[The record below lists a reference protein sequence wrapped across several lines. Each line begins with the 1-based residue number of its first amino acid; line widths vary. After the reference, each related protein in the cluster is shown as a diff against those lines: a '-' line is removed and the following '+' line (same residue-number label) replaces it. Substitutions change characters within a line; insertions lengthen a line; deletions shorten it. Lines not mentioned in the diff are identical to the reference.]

1 VRGAAPARRRATIV
15 QGVIG
20 RSAETLTVSPGA
32 HAMILRTVLIA
43 IALLA
48 APMTAEARDQ
58 LTIGLTQYPSTLHP
72 SIETMAAKSYVHGF
86 TLRPITTYDAE
97 WQLTCMLCTRLP
109 TIENGDAVRETA
121 PNGNPGIRVTYR
133 LRENARWG
141 DGTPITAD
149 DIVFAWEAGREPA
162 TGMGPAELYR
172 SLHRIVVVDPRTV
185 TLHFDKLT
193 FQYNAINDLRPL
205 PAHLDRAIWQEDPR
219 AYRTRTLYDREPT
232 RPGLWFGPYRIVALT
247 TGASVTLERNE
258 NWWGDVPAFRR
269 IVIRTIENTTALEAA
284 LLAGQID
291 MIAGELGL
299 TLDQAIALERRTGN
313 RFRIHYQPGLIY
325 EHIDLNLDNPA
336 LADARVREALLRGID
351 RKQIVE
357 RLFDNRQPVAHSFVN
372 PLDWMHDD
380 TLPATPFDPDG
391 ARRLLEEAGWRP
403 GPDGIRRNAAG
414 ERLALELMTTA
425 GNRSR
430 ELVQQVLQG
439 MWRQIGIDIRIRNE
453 PPRVF
458 FGETV
463 SKRRFQAMALFAWIS
478 SPENV
483 PRTILHSTEIP
494 TEARNWSGQNYTGFR
509 NQEMD
514 DLIEKLPLIL
524 DREERRPMWRRVQE
538 IYMTER
544 PVLPLFFRS
553 DAHVWPRWLDGIR
566 PTGHLAPSSMWVEQW
581 KVSQ

>member
-1 VRGAAPARRRATIV
+1 MKIPARLA
-15 QGVIG
+15 
-20 RSAETLTVSPGA
+20 LGA
-32 HAMILRTVLIA
+32 
-43 IALLA
+43 ALLA
-48 APMTAEARDQ
+48 LPAAAQTRDQ
-58 LTIGLTQYPSTLHP
+58 LAIGLTQYPATLHP
-72 SIETMAAKSYVHGF
+72 SIESMAAKSYVHGF
-86 TLRPITTYDAE
+86 TLRPITTYDAD
-97 WQLTCMLCTRLP
+97 WQLTCMLCTHLP

-133 LRENARWG
+133 LREDARWG
-141 DGTPITAD
+141 DGTPITAE
-149 DIVFAWEAGREPA
+149 DIVFAWQAGREPL

-172 SLHRIVVVDPRTV
+172 SLHRITVVGPRTV

-193 FQYNAINDLRPL
+193 FEYNAINDLRPL

-219 AYRTRTLYDREPT
+219 SYRTRTLYDRDPT
-232 RPGLWFGPYRIVALT
+232 RPGLWSGPYRVAALT

-258 NWWGDVPAFRR
+258 HWWGAPPSFRR

-299 TLDQAIALERRTGN
+299 TLDQAIALERRAGS
-313 RFRIHYQPGLIY
+313 RFRLHYQPGLIY
-325 EHIDLNLDNPA
+325 EHIDLNLDNPI
-336 LADARVREALLRGID
+336 LGDRRVREALLRGID
-351 RKQIVE
+351 RQQIVE
-357 RLFDNRQPVAHSFVN
+357 RLFAGRQPVAHSFVN
-372 PLDWMHDD
+372 PLDWMHDP
-380 TLPATPFDPDG
+380 TLPATPYDPDG
-391 ARRLLEEAGWRP
+391 ARRLLEEAGWTP
-403 GPDGIRRNAAG
+403 GPDGIRRNEAG
-414 ERLALELMTTA
+414 ERLSLELMTTA

-439 MWRQIGIDIRIRNE
+439 MWRQIGVEIRIRNE

-483 PRTILHSTEIP
+483 PRTTLHSTEIP
-494 TEARNWSGQNYTGFR
+494 TEERNWSGQNYTGFR
-509 NQEMD
+509 NAEMD
-514 DLIEKLPLIL
+514 ELIENLPLTL
-524 DREERRPMWRRVQE
+524 DKEERRPMWRRVQE

-553 DAHVWPRWLDGIR
+553 DAHVWPRWLEGVR
-566 PTGHLAPSSMWVEQW
+566 PTGHLAPSSLWVEQW

>member
-1 VRGAAPARRRATIV
+1 MKSLARLAVGSALIV
-15 QGVIG
+15 
-20 RSAETLTVSPGA
+20 
-32 HAMILRTVLIA
+32 
-43 IALLA
+43 LA
-48 APMTAEARDQ
+48 AAAQARDQ
-58 LTIGLTQYPSTLHP
+58 LTIGITQYPSTLHP

-86 TLRPITTYDAE
+86 ALRPITTYDAD
-97 WQLTCMLCTRLP
+97 WQLACMLCTHLP
-109 TIENGDAVRETA
+109 TIENGEAVRETA

-133 LRENARWG
+133 LREDARWG
-141 DGTPITAD
+141 DGTPITAE
-149 DIVFAWEAGREPA
+149 DIVFAWEAGREPL

-172 SLHRIVVVDPRTV
+172 SLHRITVVDPRTV
-185 TLHFDKLT
+185 TLHFDRLT

-205 PAHLDRAIWQEDPR
+205 PAHLERAIWQEDPR

-232 RPGLWFGPYRIVALT
+232 RPGLWSGPYRVAALT
-247 TGASVTLERNE
+247 TGASVTLERNPH
-258 NWWGDVPAFRR
+258 WWGDAPAFRR
-269 IVIRTIENTTALEAA
+269 IVIRTVENTPALEAA

-299 TLDQAIALERRTGN
+299 TLDQAIALERRAGQ

-325 EHIDLNLDNPA
+325 EHIDLNLDNPI
-336 LADARVREALLRGID
+336 LADPRVREALLRGID
-351 RKQIVE
+351 RQQIVE
-357 RLFDNRQPVAHSFVN
+357 RLFAGRQPVAHSFVN

-380 TLPATPFDPDG
+380 TLPATPYDPDG

-403 GPDGIRRNAAG
+403 GPDGIRRNEAG
-414 ERLALELMTTA
+414 ERLSLELMTTA

-439 MWRQIGIDIRIRNE
+439 MWRQIGVDIRIRNE

-458 FGETV
+458 FGETL
-463 SKRRFQAMALFAWIS
+463 SRRRFQAMALFAWIS

-483 PRTILHSTEIP
+483 PRTVLHSTEIP
-494 TEARNWSGQNYTGFR
+494 TEARNWSGQNYTGFK
-509 NQEMD
+509 NAEMD
-514 DLIEKLPLIL
+514 DLIENLPLTL

-538 IYMTER
+538 IYMTEL

-553 DAHVWPRWLDGIR
+553 DAHVWPRWLDGVR

-581 KVSQ
+581 RVTQ

>member
-1 VRGAAPARRRATIV
+1 MKTLARLAVGT
-15 QGVIG
+15 
-20 RSAETLTVSPGA
+20 
-32 HAMILRTVLIA
+32 
-43 IALLA
+43 ALLA
-48 APMTAEARDQ
+48 LPAAAQARDQ

-86 TLRPITTYDAE
+86 TLRPITTYDAD
-97 WQLTCMLCTRLP
+97 WQLTCMLCTHLP

-133 LRENARWG
+133 LREDARWG

-185 TLHFDKLT
+185 TLHFDRLT

-219 AYRTRTLYDREPT
+219 AYRTRTLYDRDPT
-232 RPGLWFGPYRIVALT
+232 RPGLWSGPYRIAALT
-247 TGASVTLERNE
+247 TGASVTLERNPH
-258 NWWGDVPAFRR
+258 WWGDAPAFRR
-269 IVIRTIENTTALEAA
+269 IIIRTIENTTALEAA

-299 TLDQAIALERRTGN
+299 TLDQAIALERRAGQ

-325 EHIDLNLDNPA
+325 EHIDLNLDNPI
-336 LADARVREALLRGID
+336 LADGRVREALLRGID
-351 RKQIVE
+351 RQQIVE

-372 PLDWMHDD
+372 PLDWMHDES
-380 TLPATPFDPDG
+380 LPTTPFDPDG

-414 ERLALELMTTA
+414 ERLSLELMTTA

-458 FGETV
+458 FGETL

-509 NQEMD
+509 NAEMD
-514 DLIEKLPLIL
+514 DLIENLPLTL
-524 DREERRPMWRRVQE
+524 DREERKPMWRRVQE

-553 DAHVWPRWLDGIR
+553 DAHVWPRWLDGVR

-581 KVSQ
+581 KVTQ

>member
-1 VRGAAPARRRATIV
+1 MALRRI
-15 QGVIG
+15 
-20 RSAETLTVSPGA
+20 
-32 HAMILRTVLIA
+32 LIA
-43 IALLA
+43 LALLA
-48 APMTAEARDQ
+48 LPAAAQPRDQ

-72 SIETMAAKSYVHGF
+72 SIESMAAKSYVHGF
-86 TLRPITTYDAE
+86 TLRPITTYDAD
-97 WQLTCMLCTRLP
+97 WQLACMLCTHLP
-109 TIENGDAVRETA
+109 TIENGEAVRETA

-133 LRENARWG
+133 LREDARWG
-141 DGTPITAD
+141 DGTPITAE
-149 DIVFAWEAGREPA
+149 DILFAWQAGREPL

-172 SLHRIVVVDPRTV
+172 SLHRITVVDPRTV

-193 FQYNAINDLRPL
+193 FEYNAINDLRPL
-205 PAHLDRAIWQEDPR
+205 PAHLERAIWQEDPR
-219 AYRTRTLYDREPT
+219 GYRTRTLYDRDPA
-232 RPGLWFGPYRIVALT
+232 RPGLWSGPYRVATLN

-258 NWWGDVPAFRR
+258 QWWGAAPAFRR

-299 TLDQAIALERRTGN
+299 TLDQAIALERRAGS

-325 EHIDLNLDNPA
+325 EHIDLNLDNPV
-336 LADARVREALLRGID
+336 LADPRVREALLRGID
-351 RKQIVE
+351 RQQIVD
-357 RLFDNRQPVAHSFVN
+357 RLFAGRQPVAHSFVN
-372 PLDWMHDD
+372 PLDWMHDP
-380 TLPATPFDPDG
+380 TLPTTPFDPDG
-391 ARRLLEEAGWRP
+391 ARRLLEQAGWRP

-414 ERLALELMTTA
+414 ERLSLELMTTA

-439 MWRQIGIDIRIRNE
+439 MWRQIGVEIRLRNE

-463 SKRRFQAMALFAWIS
+463 SKRRFQAMAMFAWIS

-483 PRTILHSTEIP
+483 PRTTLHSTEIP
-494 TEARNWSGQNYTGFR
+494 TEDRNWSGQNYTGFK
-509 NQEMD
+509 NAEMD
-514 DLIEKLPLIL
+514 ELIEALPLTL

-553 DAHVWPRWLDGIR
+553 DAHIWPRWLEGVR
-566 PTGHLAPSSMWVEQW
+566 PTGHLAPSSLWVEQW
-581 KVSQ
+581 KATQ

>member
-1 VRGAAPARRRATIV
+1 MV
-15 QGVIG
+15 
-20 RSAETLTVSPGA
+20 
-32 HAMILRTVLIA
+32 LRTALTTL
-43 IALLA
+43 ALLA
-48 APMTAEARDQ
+48 LPAVGQARDQ

-86 TLRPITTYDAE
+86 TLRPITTYGAD
-97 WQLTCMLCTRLP
+97 WQLTCMLCTHLP
-109 TIENGDAVRETA
+109 TIEGGEAVREAA

-133 LRENARWG
+133 LRDDARWG
-141 DGTPITAD
+141 DGTPITAE

-172 SLHRIVVVDPRTV
+172 SLYRIVVVDPRTV

-205 PAHLDRAIWQEDPR
+205 PAHLDRAIWQDDPR
-219 AYRTRTLYDREPT
+219 SYRTRTRYDREPT
-232 RPGLWFGPYRIVALT
+232 RPGLWSGPYRVAALT
-247 TGASVTLERNE
+247 TGASVTLERNAH
-258 NWWGDVPAFRR
+258 WWGDTPAFGRV
-269 IVIRTIENTTALEAA
+269 VIRTIENTTALEAA

-299 TLDQAIALERRTGN
+299 TLDQAIALERRAGQ

-336 LADARVREALLRGID
+336 LADGRVREALLRGID
-351 RKQIVE
+351 RQQIVE

-380 TLPATPFDPDG
+380 TLPTTPFDPDG
-391 ARRLLEEAGWRP
+391 ARQLLEQAGWRP

-414 ERLALELMTTA
+414 ERLSFELMTTA

-439 MWRQIGIDIRIRNE
+439 MWRQIGVDIRIRNE

-463 SKRRFQAMALFAWIS
+463 SRRRFQAMALFAWIS

-509 NQEMD
+509 NAEMD
-514 DLIEKLPLIL
+514 DLIENLPLTL
-524 DREERRPMWRRVQE
+524 DKDERRPMWRRVQE

-553 DAHVWPRWLDGIR
+553 DAHVWPRWLEGVR

-581 KVSQ
+581 KVTR

>member
-1 VRGAAPARRRATIV
+1 MA
-15 QGVIG
+15 
-20 RSAETLTVSPGA
+20 
-32 HAMILRTVLIA
+32 LRTALTALV
-43 IALLA
+43 LLA
-48 APMTAEARDQ
+48 LPAAAQARDQ
-58 LTIGLTQYPSTLHP
+58 LGIGLTQYPSTLHP
-72 SIETMAAKSYVHGF
+72 SIETMAAKSYLHGF
-86 TLRPITTYDAE
+86 TLRPITTYDAD
-97 WQLTCMLCTRLP
+97 WRLICMLCTHLP
-109 TIENGDAVRETA
+109 TIEGGDAVPETA
-121 PNGNPGIRVTYR
+121 PNGNRGIRVTYR
-133 LRENARWG
+133 LRGNARWG
-141 DGTPITAD
+141 DGTPITAE
-149 DIVFAWEAGREPA
+149 DIVFAWEAGRDPA

-219 AYRTRTLYDREPT
+219 SYRTRTLYDRDPT
-232 RPGLWFGPYRIVALT
+232 RPGLWSGPYRVAALT
-247 TGASVTLERNE
+247 TGASVALERNE
-258 NWWGDVPAFRR
+258 QWWGEPPAFRR
-269 IVIRTIENTTALEAA
+269 VVIRTIENTTALEAA

-299 TLDQAIALERRTGN
+299 TLDQAIALERRAGS

-325 EHIDLNLDNPA
+325 EHIDLNLDNPI
-336 LADARVREALLRGID
+336 LADPRVREALLRGID
-351 RKQIVE
+351 RRQIVE

-380 TLPATPFDPDG
+380 TLPTTPFDPDG
-391 ARRLLEEAGWRP
+391 ARHLLEQAGWRP

-414 ERLALELMTTA
+414 ERLSLELMTTA

-439 MWRQIGIDIRIRNE
+439 MWRQIGVEIRIRNE

-463 SKRRFQAMALFAWIS
+463 SRRRFQAMALFAWIS

-514 DLIEKLPLIL
+514 DLIENLPLTL
-524 DREERRPMWRRVQE
+524 DREARRPMWRRVQE

-553 DAHVWPRWLDGIR
+553 DAHVWPRWLDGVR

-581 KVSQ
+581 KVTQ

>member
-1 VRGAAPARRRATIV
+1 MT
-15 QGVIG
+15 
-20 RSAETLTVSPGA
+20 
-32 HAMILRTVLIA
+32 LRTVLTA
-43 IALLA
+43 IALVA

-58 LTIGLTQYPSTLHP
+58 LIIGLTQYPSTLHP

-232 RPGLWFGPYRIVALT
+232 RPGLWSGPYRIAVLT

-258 NWWGDVPAFRR
+258 NWWGDAPAFRR

-299 TLDQAIALERRTGN
+299 TLDQAIALERRAGN

-325 EHIDLNLDNPA
+325 EHIDLNLDNPV

-414 ERLALELMTTA
+414 ERLTLELMTTA

-524 DREERRPMWRRVQE
+524 DREERRPLWRRVQE

-553 DAHVWPRWLDGIR
+553 DAHVWPRWLDGVR

-581 KVSQ
+581 KVTQ

>member
-1 VRGAAPARRRATIV
+1 MA
-15 QGVIG
+15 Q
-20 RSAETLTVSPGA
+20 
-32 HAMILRTVLIA
+32 RTVLTVL
-43 IALLA
+43 ALLA
-48 APMTAEARDQ
+48 LPAVGQARDQ

-86 TLRPITTYDAE
+86 TLRPITTYDAD
-97 WQLTCMLCTRLP
+97 WQLTCMLCTHLP
-109 TIENGDAVRETA
+109 TIEAGDAVRETA

-133 LRENARWG
+133 LREDARWD
-141 DGTPITAD
+141 DGTPITAE

-219 AYRTRTLYDREPT
+219 AYRTRTLYDRDPT
-232 RPGLWFGPYRIVALT
+232 RPGLWSGPYRVASLT

-258 NWWGDVPAFRR
+258 QWWGAAPAFRR

-299 TLDQAIALERRTGN
+299 TLDQAIALERRAGQ

-336 LADARVREALLRGID
+336 LADPRVREALLRGID
-351 RKQIVE
+351 RQQIVE
-357 RLFDNRQPVAHSFVN
+357 RLFDNRQPVAQSFVN
-372 PLDWMHDD
+372 PLDWMHDES
-380 TLPATPFDPDG
+380 LPTTPFDPDG
-391 ARRLLEEAGWRP
+391 ARQLLEQAGWRP

-414 ERLALELMTTA
+414 ERLSFELMTTA

-439 MWRQIGIDIRIRNE
+439 MWRQIGVDIRIRNE

-483 PRTILHSTEIP
+483 PRTTLHSSEIP

-509 NQEMD
+509 NTEMD
-514 DLIEKLPLIL
+514 DLIENLPLTL
-524 DREERRPMWRRVQE
+524 DRDERKPMWRRVQE

-553 DAHVWPRWLDGIR
+553 DAHVWPRWLDGVR

-581 KVSQ
+581 KVNQ

>member
-1 VRGAAPARRRATIV
+1 
-15 QGVIG
+15 
-20 RSAETLTVSPGA
+20 
-32 HAMILRTVLIA
+32 
-43 IALLA
+43 
-48 APMTAEARDQ
+48 
-58 LTIGLTQYPSTLHP
+58 
-72 SIETMAAKSYVHGF
+72 
-86 TLRPITTYDAE
+86 
-97 WQLTCMLCTRLP
+97 
-109 TIENGDAVRETA
+109 
-121 PNGNPGIRVTYR
+121 
-133 LRENARWG
+133 
-141 DGTPITAD
+141 
-149 DIVFAWEAGREPA
+149 
-162 TGMGPAELYR
+162 
-172 SLHRIVVVDPRTV
+172 
-185 TLHFDKLT
+185 
-193 FQYNAINDLRPL
+193 
-205 PAHLDRAIWQEDPR
+205 
-219 AYRTRTLYDREPT
+219 
-232 RPGLWFGPYRIVALT
+232 
-247 TGASVTLERNE
+247 
-258 NWWGDVPAFRR
+258 
-269 IVIRTIENTTALEAA
+269 
-284 LLAGQID
+284 

-299 TLDQAIALERRTGN
+299 TLDQAIALERRAGN

-494 TEARNWSGQNYTGFR
+494 SEARNWSGQNYTGFR

-514 DLIEKLPLIL
+514 DLIENLPLIL

-553 DAHVWPRWLDGIR
+553 DAHVWPRWLDGVR

-581 KVSQ
+581 KVTQ

>member
-1 VRGAAPARRRATIV
+1 MV
-15 QGVIG
+15 
-20 RSAETLTVSPGA
+20 
-32 HAMILRTVLIA
+32 LRTALTA
-43 IALLA
+43 LALLA
-48 APMTAEARDQ
+48 LPVAAQARDQ
-58 LTIGLTQYPSTLHP
+58 LTIGLTQYPATLHP
-72 SIETMAAKSYVHGF
+72 SIESMAAKSYVHGF
-86 TLRPITTYDAE
+86 TLRPITTYDAD
-97 WQLTCMLCTRLP
+97 WRLACMLCTHLP
-109 TIENGDAVRETA
+109 TIEGGDAVRETA

-141 DGTPITAD
+141 DGTPITAE

-193 FQYNAINDLRPL
+193 FAYNAINDLRPL
-205 PAHLDRAIWQEDPR
+205 PAHLDRAIWQEDAR
-219 AYRTRTLYDREPT
+219 AYRTRTLYDRDPT
-232 RPGLWFGPYRIVALT
+232 RPGLWSGPYRVAALT

-258 NWWGDVPAFRR
+258 QWWGDPPAFRR
-269 IVIRTIENTTALEAA
+269 VVIRTIENTTALEAA

-291 MIAGELGL
+291 IIAGELGL
-299 TLDQAIALERRTGN
+299 TLDQAIALERRAGN

-336 LADARVREALLRGID
+336 LADGRVREALLRGID

-372 PLDWMHDD
+372 PLDWMHDES
-380 TLPATPFDPDG
+380 LPTTPFDPDG
-391 ARRLLEEAGWRP
+391 ARHLLEQAGWRP
-403 GPDGIRRNAAG
+403 GPDGIRRNAAS
-414 ERLALELMTTA
+414 ERLSFELMTTA

-439 MWRQIGIDIRIRNE
+439 MWRQIGVDVRIRNE

-483 PRTILHSTEIP
+483 PRTTLHSTEIP

-514 DLIEKLPLIL
+514 DLIENLPLTL
-524 DREERRPMWRRVQE
+524 DRDERKPMWRRVQE

-553 DAHVWPRWLDGIR
+553 DAHVWPRWLDGVR

-581 KVSQ
+581 RVTQ

>member
-1 VRGAAPARRRATIV
+1 MA
-15 QGVIG
+15 
-20 RSAETLTVSPGA
+20 
-32 HAMILRTVLIA
+32 LRTALTA
-43 IALLA
+43 LALLA
-48 APMTAEARDQ
+48 LPTTTQARDQ

-86 TLRPITTYDAE
+86 TLRPITTYDAD
-97 WQLTCMLCTRLP
+97 WQVACMLCTHLP

-133 LRENARWG
+133 LREDARWG
-141 DGTPITAD
+141 DGTPITAE

-185 TLHFDKLT
+185 TLHFDRLT
-193 FQYNAINDLRPL
+193 FQYNDINNLRPL

-219 AYRTRTLYDREPT
+219 AYRTRTLYDRDPT
-232 RPGLWFGPYRIVALT
+232 RPGLWSGPYRVAALT
-247 TGASVTLERNE
+247 TGASVTLERNPH
-258 NWWGDVPAFRR
+258 WWGDAPAFRR

-299 TLDQAIALERRTGN
+299 TLDQAIALERRAGQ

-325 EHIDLNLDNPA
+325 EHIDLNLDNPI
-336 LADARVREALLRGID
+336 LADGRVREALLRGID
-351 RKQIVE
+351 RQQIVE

-372 PLDWMHDD
+372 PLDWMHDES
-380 TLPATPFDPDG
+380 LPTTPFDPDG

-414 ERLALELMTTA
+414 ERLSLELMTTA

-509 NQEMD
+509 NAEMD
-514 DLIEKLPLIL
+514 DLIENLPLTL
-524 DREERRPMWRRVQE
+524 DREERKPMWRRVQE

-553 DAHVWPRWLDGIR
+553 DAHVWPRWLDGVR

-581 KVSQ
+581 KVTQ

>member
-1 VRGAAPARRRATIV
+1 MA
-15 QGVIG
+15 
-20 RSAETLTVSPGA
+20 
-32 HAMILRTVLIA
+32 LRTALTA
-43 IALLA
+43 LALLA
-48 APMTAEARDQ
+48 LPTTTQARDQ

-86 TLRPITTYDAE
+86 TLRPITTYDAD
-97 WQLTCMLCTRLP
+97 WQVACMLCTHLP

-133 LRENARWG
+133 LREDARWG
-141 DGTPITAD
+141 DGTPITAE

-219 AYRTRTLYDREPT
+219 AYRTRTLYDRDPT
-232 RPGLWFGPYRIVALT
+232 RPGLWSGPYRVAALT
-247 TGASVTLERNE
+247 TGASVTLERNLH
-258 NWWGDVPAFRR
+258 WWGDAPAFRR

-299 TLDQAIALERRTGN
+299 TLDQAIALERRAGQ

-325 EHIDLNLDNPA
+325 EHIDLNLDNPI
-336 LADARVREALLRGID
+336 LADGRVREALLRGID
-351 RKQIVE
+351 RQQIVE

-372 PLDWMHDD
+372 PLDWMHDES
-380 TLPATPFDPDG
+380 LPTTPFDPDG

-414 ERLALELMTTA
+414 ERLSLELMTTA

-458 FGETV
+458 FGETL

-478 SPENV
+478 APESV
-483 PRTILHSTEIP
+483 PRSALHSDEIP
-494 TEARNWSGQNYTGFR
+494 REERNWSGQNYGGFR
-509 NQEMD
+509 NAEMD
-514 DLIEKLPLIL
+514 VLTHTIPEEL
-524 DREERRPMWRRVQE
+524 DRERRRAMWRRLQA
-538 IYMTER
+538 IYAEE
-544 PVLPLFFRS
+544 LPAIPLWFRA
-553 DAHVWPRWLDGIR
+553 DAHVWPHWLDGVR
-566 PTGHLAPSSMWVEQW
+566 PTGHLNASSLWAEEWRVR
-581 KVSQ
+581 